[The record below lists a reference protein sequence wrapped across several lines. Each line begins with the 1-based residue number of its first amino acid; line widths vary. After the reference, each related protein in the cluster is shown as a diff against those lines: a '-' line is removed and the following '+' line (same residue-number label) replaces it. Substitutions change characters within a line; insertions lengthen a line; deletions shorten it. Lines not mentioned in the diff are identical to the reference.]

1 MKPSNFVLMA
11 LMAIICYRYV
21 AADSIN
27 HKKTYIVHMDKSV
40 MPSPFSDHVHWY
52 HTTMRSV
59 SKTTDM
65 MYAYNKVMHGFT
77 TRLTIDEVE
86 LLKQQNGIVSVQ
98 EEQVYQL
105 HTTRSPEFLGLER
118 NDLMLPESISGGDVI
133 VGVLDTG
140 VWPKSKSLDDTG
152 FGPIPRRWKGKC
164 ETGPDFNKS
173 SCNRKLIGA
182 RYFLKGYEAFLNGTF
197 DENLE
202 SRSPVDDDGH
212 GTHCAT
218 TAVGS
223 AVPDASLFGYA
234 KGTARGMAPHAR
246 LAVYKACWLLG
257 GCLGSDVLAAFEAA
271 ITDGVDILSISLG
284 FPNSDF
290 FSNIVSRGSF
300 KAVSHG
306 IFVSTSAG
314 NNIGLTAVPLANVAP
329 WAISVGASSLDRDFP
344 AYITL
349 GNGKKLYG
357 ASLYSSEEPLSR
369 SMVPL
374 VFAGNVSNMTNS
386 NLCLLDS
393 LPPGS
398 VTGKIVICEMGSSSD
413 VEKGLVVKAAGGVG
427 MILANTIYRLKELEL
442 NIQFLPTVVI
452 DKRAR
457 DAIITYIASNQDS
470 KAKFTFQGTK
480 LGIQPSPL
488 VAQVSSRGPNPSTS
502 FLLKPDI
509 IAPGV
514 DILAAW
520 TGKTGPLRIRDDPR
534 RDTEWDT
541 GFNRGGT
548 IQSGAGREYRSP
560 GNGVGKNGVCSPN
573 DTERGEEKT
582 RGKTDEGKG
591 EKVGKSDVGKNG
603 KKWDDTVQNG
613 EKWGKVGKADVA
625 LTWQRGKVGK
635 CGTTPCGLSGIA
647 VLIKIAHPKWSP
659 AAIQS
664 ALMTTAYNTYK
675 NGKEL
680 LDVVTGKPATPFDL
694 GAGHVDPVSALDPG
708 LVYNASANDY
718 LGFLCALN
726 YSSTDINT
734 FYEKDFECVKGKK
747 YMAED
752 LNYPSFAVPLSTSG
766 QTVMKYTRTL
776 TNVGTPNTYKVS
788 TSSKTPAVKISVE
801 PEELT
806 FVKKNEKKVYTV
818 TFTAGSMPPGTKNF
832 GRLVWSGGKYVVS
845 SPIAFTWD

>member
-1 MKPSNFVLMA
+1 MKPSNVVIMA
-11 LMAIICYRYV
+11 VMAVICYRYV

-77 TRLTIDEVE
+77 SRLTIDEVE

-182 RYFLKGYEAFLNGTF
+182 RYFLKGYEASLNGTF

-202 SRSPVDDDGH
+202 SRSPVDDNGH

-223 AVPDASLFGYA
+223 AVTDASLFGYA

-246 LAVYKACWLLG
+246 LAVYKVCWAQT
-257 GCLGSDVLAAFEAA
+257 CPGSDILSALDAA
-271 ITDGVDILSISLG
+271 ITDGVDILSLSLG
-284 FPNSDF
+284 GPGNDF
-290 FSNIVSRGSF
+290 FMDFLMRGSF

-314 NNIGLTAVPLANVAP
+314 NNIGLTAVPLVNVAP
-329 WAISVGASSLDRDFP
+329 WVITVGASSLDRDFP

-357 ASLYSSEEPLSR
+357 VSLYSSEEPLSR

-374 VFAGNVSNMTNS
+374 VFAGNISNITNS
-386 NLCLLDS
+386 NLCVPGS

-398 VTGKIVICEMGSSSD
+398 VTGKIVMCEMGLLPN
-413 VEKGLVVKAAGGVG
+413 VQKGMVVKAAGGVG
-427 MILANTIYRLKELEL
+427 MILANTVYLLKELQL
-442 NIQFLPTVVI
+442 NIQLIPSVVVN
-452 DKRAR
+452 KSAR
-457 DAIITYIASNQDS
+457 DAIMTYIASNHAS
-470 KAKFTFQGTK
+470 KAKFTFQGTR

-488 VAQVSSRGPNPSTS
+488 VAKVSSRGPNPSTP

-520 TGKTGPLRIRDDPR
+520 TGKNSPTYLRDDPR
-534 RDTEWDT
+534 RVE
-541 GFNRGGT
+541 FNIISGT
-548 IQSGAGREYRSP
+548 SMACP
-560 GNGVGKNGVCSPN
+560 HV
-573 DTERGEEKT
+573 
-582 RGKTDEGKG
+582 
-591 EKVGKSDVGKNG
+591 
-603 KKWDDTVQNG
+603 
-613 EKWGKVGKADVA
+613 
-625 LTWQRGKVGK
+625 
-635 CGTTPCGLSGIA
+635 SGIA
-647 VLIKIAHPKWSP
+647 VLIKMAHPKWSP

-726 YSSTDINT
+726 YSSTDIKT
-734 FYEKDFECVKGKK
+734 FYDKDFECVKGKK
-747 YMAED
+747 YRAED

-766 QTVMKYTRTL
+766 HTVMKYTRTL
-776 TNVGTPNTYKVS
+776 TNVGTPTTYKVS

-818 TFTAGSMPPGTKNF
+818 TFTAASMPPGTENF

>member
-1 MKPSNFVLMA
+1 MA

-520 TGKTGPLRIRDDPR
+520 TGKT
-534 RDTEWDT
+534 
-541 GFNRGGT
+541 
-548 IQSGAGREYRSP
+548 
-560 GNGVGKNGVCSPN
+560 
-573 DTERGEEKT
+573 
-582 RGKTDEGKG
+582 
-591 EKVGKSDVGKNG
+591 
-603 KKWDDTVQNG
+603 
-613 EKWGKVGKADVA
+613 
-625 LTWQRGKVGK
+625 
-635 CGTTPCGLSGIA
+635 

>member
-1 MKPSNFVLMA
+1 MKPTNVILMA
-11 LMAIICYRYV
+11 LMAVICYRYV

-40 MPSPFSDHVHWY
+40 MPSPFSDHLHWY
-52 HTTMRSV
+52 HATMRSV

-65 MYAYNKVMHGFT
+65 LYAYNKVMHGFT

-86 LLKQQNGIVSVQ
+86 LLKKQKGILYVQ

-164 ETGPDFNKS
+164 ETGPNFNKS

-182 RYFLKGYEAFLNGTF
+182 RYFLKGYEASLNGTF

-202 SRSPVDDDGH
+202 SRSPVDDNGH

-223 AVPDASLFGYA
+223 AVTDASLFGYA
-234 KGTARGMAPHAR
+234 KGTA
-246 LAVYKACWLLG
+246 LCWAQT
-257 GCLGSDVLAAFEAA
+257 CPGSDILSALDAA
-271 ITDGVDILSISLG
+271 ITDGVDILSLSLG
-284 FPNSDF
+284 GPGNDF
-290 FSNIVSRGSF
+290 FMDFLMRGSF

-306 IFVSTSAG
+306 IFVSTATG
-314 NNIGLTAVPLANVAP
+314 NDVFAPTPLANVAP
-329 WAISVGASSLDRDFP
+329 WVITVGASSLDRDFP

-357 ASLYSSEEPLSR
+357 VSLSGGEEPLSR

-374 VFAGNVSNMTNS
+374 VFAGNISNITNN
-386 NLCLLDS
+386 NLCFPGS

-398 VTGKIVICEMGSSSD
+398 VTGKIVMCEMGLISD
-413 VEKGLVVKAAGGVG
+413 IVKGMVVKAAGGVG
-427 MILANTIYRLKELEL
+427 MILANTVYLLKELQL
-442 NIQFLPTVVI
+442 NIQLIPSVVV
-452 DKRAR
+452 DKSAR
-457 DAIITYIASNQDS
+457 DAIMTYIASNHAS
-470 KAKFTFQGTK
+470 KAKFTFQGTR

-488 VAQVSSRGPNPSTS
+488 VAKVSSRGPNPSTP

-520 TGKTGPLRIRDDPR
+520 TGKNSPTYLRDDPR
-534 RDTEWDT
+534 RVE
-541 GFNRGGT
+541 FNIISGT
-548 IQSGAGREYRSP
+548 SMACP
-560 GNGVGKNGVCSPN
+560 HV
-573 DTERGEEKT
+573 
-582 RGKTDEGKG
+582 
-591 EKVGKSDVGKNG
+591 
-603 KKWDDTVQNG
+603 
-613 EKWGKVGKADVA
+613 
-625 LTWQRGKVGK
+625 
-635 CGTTPCGLSGIA
+635 SGIA
-647 VLIKIAHPKWSP
+647 VLIKMAHPKWSP

-718 LGFLCALN
+718 LSFLCALN
-726 YSSTDINT
+726 YNSTDIKT
-734 FYEKDFECVKGKK
+734 FYDKDFECVKGKK
-747 YMAED
+747 YRAED

-766 QTVMKYTRTL
+766 QTVVKYTRTL

-788 TSSKTPAVKISVE
+788 TSSKKPSVKISVE

-818 TFTAGSMPPGTKNF
+818 TFT
-832 GRLVWSGGKYVVS
+832 GGKYVVS